1 MVSRLGA
8 FLLLRLSSA
17 LYRPPRLA
25 SLLSIFFAMILI
37 ALSGG
42 NTRIS
47 GAGRGVPVLQQPN
60 DTGANAQ
67 AEKPKVPANAELPDE
82 DAEEGELEP
91 AAVALDVSRTSPLIQ
106 ALYQATRLTK
116 ENEILEELETAQKL
130 LNAGADVKAVDAQG
144 RTALHWG
151 VFGSSYSTKVKTLV
165 KYEEIADALIA
176 KGVEVNREDV
186 YQDTALDYLLYAP
199 TFEMQTLLIENG
211 ASSGFLAAF
220 YHFLNDRAQAQAQE
234 NSAQSR
240 ANQGQ
245 QRAQG
250 PALPSTFDQAV
261 ELSRRAD
268 LTAGQTLSVRL
279 DVPVYSDRSRT
290 GDPIMATVTYPLCR
304 GGENIACPEGQ
315 LLIPPGTRV
324 DGTVLFATKAP
335 DKYSQPR
342 LVLDFS
348 NVLHKDGTKSP
359 LYARVLDVDNA
370 RETIRNN
377 EILGIIQPHAS
388 KKRSLALGAIS
399 AANPIAG
406 YTIKGMQTVYG
417 LSIRR
422 EIMFPAGTDIQ
433 IQIVQPSMLKQK
445 ETWAGWPLLT
455 VDDELRNL
463 VTSAPMRTAT
473 PGGVP
478 SDPTNFMFIGSQRQV
493 IAAFGEAGWFQAD
506 DLSAKSALKVASAT
520 VRQTG
525 YGNAPMSTL
534 MVQGRP
540 PELMFQ
546 KSLDTFAKRHHL
558 RVWKLTKTYQ
568 GQDVW
573 VAAATH
579 DIATMSSRGGTKWTH
594 RIDPHVDRE
603 REWVETDL
611 LFIGTG
617 VAYALVDRPAA
628 PKKLNNSTGDEIVT
642 DGKMAVVKLAG
653 AKDAAVE
660 AEDEPGSQ
668 GKPPGRRHVGRP

>member
-8 FLLLRLSSA
+8 FLLLRISSA
-17 LYRPPRLA
+17 LYVPPRLV
-25 SLLSIFFAMILI
+25 SLLSIFLAMVLM
-37 ALSGG
+37 ALVGGNAPLSGAARG
-42 NTRIS
+42 IS
-47 GAGRGVPVLQQPN
+47 ASQEPT
-60 DTGANAQ
+60 DTGPNAQ
-67 AEKPKVPANAELPDE
+67 AEKPKVPANAEVPDE
-82 DAEEGELEP
+82 VAEEGELEP
-91 AAVALDVSRTSPLIQ
+91 AAVAIDVSGTSPVIQ

-116 ENEILEELETAQKL
+116 ENEILERLETAQKL
-130 LNAGADVKAVDAQG
+130 LDAGADVKAVDAQG
-144 RTALHWG
+144 RTALHWA
-151 VFGSSYSTKVKTLV
+151 VFGSSFSTKPKTLV
-165 KYEEIADALIA
+165 KYEEIADTLIA
-176 KGVEVNREDV
+176 KGVEINREDV

-199 TFEMQTLLIENG
+199 TFEMQTLLIEHG
-211 ASSGFLAAF
+211 ASSGFLVAF
-220 YHFLNDRAQAQAQE
+220 YRFFSDLAQAQAQE
-234 NSAQSR
+234 NSGQSQAR
-240 ANQGQ
+240 QGQ
-245 QRAQG
+245 QEQAAQG
-250 PALPSTFDQAV
+250 QALPSTFDQAAA
-261 ELSRRAD
+261 LSRKAD

-290 GDPIMATVTYPLCR
+290 GDPIFATVTYPLCK
-304 GGENIACPEGQ
+304 GGENIKCHDRE

-348 NVLHKDGTKSP
+348 NVLHRNSKKSP
-359 LYARVLDVDNA
+359 LYACVLDVDNA

-388 KKRSLALGAIS
+388 KKQGFAMAAIG

-422 EIMFPAGTDIQ
+422 EIMLPAGTDIQ

-445 ETWAGWPLLT
+445 EAWAGWPLLT

-463 VTSAPMRTAT
+463 VTAAPMRTAT

-478 SDPTNFMFIGSQRQV
+478 SDPTNLMFIGSQRQV

-540 PELMFQ
+540 PDLMFQ
-546 KSLDTFAKRHHL
+546 KSLNTFAKRHHL
-558 RVWKLTKTYQ
+558 RVWKLTKTYK

-579 DIATMSSRGGTKWTH
+579 DIATMSSKGGTKWTH

-628 PKKLNNSTGDEIVT
+628 PKKLNNSTGDAIVT

-653 AKDAAVE
+653 AKVAAVE
-660 AEDEPGSQ
+660 AEAGAGSQ
-668 GKPPGRRHVGRP
+668 GPSP

>member
-8 FLLLRLSSA
+8 FLLLRISSA
-17 LYRPPRLA
+17 LYLPSRLV
-25 SLLSIFFAMILI
+25 SLLSIFLAMVLM
-37 ALSGG
+37 ALAGGNAPLSGAACCV
-42 NTRIS
+42 S
-47 GAGRGVPVLQQPN
+47 ASQEPS
-60 DTGANAQ
+60 DTGPNAP
-67 AEKPKVPANAELPDE
+67 AEKPKVPANAEVPDE
-82 DAEEGELEP
+82 GAEEGELEP
-91 AAVALDVSRTSPLIQ
+91 AAVAIDVSGTSPVIH

-116 ENEILEELETAQKL
+116 ENEILERLEAAQKFL
-130 LNAGADVKAVDAQG
+130 DAGADVKAVDAQG
-144 RTALHWG
+144 RTALHWA
-151 VFGSSYSTKVKTLV
+151 VFGSSYSTKPKTLV
-165 KYEEIADALIA
+165 KYEEIADTLIA
-176 KGVEVNREDV
+176 KGVEINREDV

-199 TFEMQTLLIENG
+199 TFEMQTLLIEHG

-220 YHFLNDRAQAQAQE
+220 YQFFSDLPQAQAQE
-234 NSAQSR
+234 NSGQSQVR
-240 ANQGQ
+240 QGQ
-245 QRAQG
+245 QASQG
-250 PALPSTFDQAV
+250 QALPSTFDQAV
-261 ELSRRAD
+261 ALSRTAD

-279 DVPVYSDRSRT
+279 DVSVYSDRSRT
-290 GDPIMATVTYPLCR
+290 GDPIFATVTYPLCK
-304 GGENIACPEGQ
+304 GGENITCPDRE

-335 DKYSQPR
+335 NKYSQPR

-348 NVLHKDGTKSP
+348 NVLHKDATKSP

-388 KKRSLALGAIS
+388 KKQSFAMAAIG

-422 EIMFPAGTDIQ
+422 EIMLPAGTDIQ

-463 VTSAPMRTAT
+463 VTAAPMRTAT

-478 SDPTNFMFIGSQRQV
+478 SDPTNLMFIGSQRQV

-558 RVWKLTKTYQ
+558 RVWKLNKTYK

-573 VAAATH
+573 VSAATH
-579 DIATMSSRGGTKWTH
+579 DIATMSSKGGTKWTH

-653 AKDAAVE
+653 AKDAV
-660 AEDEPGSQ
+660 
-668 GKPPGRRHVGRP
+668 H